1 MHIAGCLSLQVYHRY
16 LTKVRRVRQSLL
28 AHVLAQ
34 AAIETAAVVERAV
47 SVLGAG
53 HWRTKVGPHGAH
65 GANCRAEASSE
76 AVWSRGLVV
85 VLAAEGLAF
94 WGLAPVLASGW
105 GSLTTE
111 TAKSTSEA
119 TTLVESTALVA
130 THESTLLES
139 TTLVE
144 STAAE
149 STP

>member
-1 MHIAGCLSLQVYHRY
+1 MHLAGCLSLQVYHRY

-65 GANCRAEASSE
+65 GANCWAEASSE
-76 AVWSRGLVV
+76 AVWPRGLVV
-85 VLAAEGLAF
+85 VLAAEGLAL

-111 TAKSTSEA
+111 TSEA
-119 TTLVESTALVA
+119 TTLVESTTLVA
-130 THESTLLES
+130 THESSLLES